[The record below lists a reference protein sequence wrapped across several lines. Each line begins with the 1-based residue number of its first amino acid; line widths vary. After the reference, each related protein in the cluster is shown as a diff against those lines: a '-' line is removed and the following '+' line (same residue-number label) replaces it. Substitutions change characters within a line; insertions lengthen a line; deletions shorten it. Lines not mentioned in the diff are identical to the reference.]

1 VHVAAPTTGPDVG
14 VTTLTKTRRTPTPI
28 TLACPRGDVFLD
40 AEALAAVPVADAAI
54 AASLHGAR
62 VRTALGPRHR
72 LVSLQVTCRAQNAPV
87 VNQGRLGLGTAG
99 ADHITTSAR
108 CARWP
113 SAAPATTRSSSGLAP
128 QFPVVRQLSK
138 IGARSSIGS
147 RARPRVTRQLHRVG
161 LRRPRQHLPLG
172 RLRGRKPRA
181 GARVNWVVTP

>member
-87 VNQGRLGLGTAG
+87 VNQAASASAPPAR
-99 ADHITTSAR
+99 TTSPPAR
-108 CARWP
+108 
-113 SAAPATTRSSSGLAP
+113 AALG
-128 QFPVVRQLSK
+128 
-138 IGARSSIGS
+138 
-147 RARPRVTRQLHRVG
+147 G
-161 LRRPRQHLPLG
+161 LRRPRQRHDQAPVSHRSSLSCGSFRRSAPAAQSGHVLVHASPG
-172 RLRGRKPRA
+172 SYIELDCA
-181 GARVNWVVTP
+181 GPDNICRWGDYAAASPEPVLASTGS